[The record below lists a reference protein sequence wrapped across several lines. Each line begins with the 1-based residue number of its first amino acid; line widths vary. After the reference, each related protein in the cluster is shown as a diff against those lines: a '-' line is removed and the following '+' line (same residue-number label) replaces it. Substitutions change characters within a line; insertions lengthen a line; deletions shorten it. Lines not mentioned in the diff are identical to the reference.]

1 MKLSNDT
8 VGILKNF
15 ASINQNLIIKE
26 GSELTTMSAM
36 KNIVA
41 RAKVMETFPKEVAIY
56 DLNEFLAALSL
67 FTTPVLD
74 FQDQFVTMSEEG
86 NPRNSLKYFYS
97 DPSVVTSPSK
107 MITMPSEEVTF
118 TLNDDTVNQ
127 LKRAAGVISSPDLAL
142 ENNLLT
148 VKDKKN
154 DTANNYSIN
163 VDCKAEENA
172 DYTFFFKVENLKLLG
187 GDYRVAV
194 SSKFISHFKN
204 TKSDIEYWIALEL
217 NLNIMFNLKELYYGK
232 LFVGREVSLE
242 TIDDCV
248 LPNHLKDTF
257 KEFVKNKSIP
267 NIILCGSAGV
277 GKTTVAKAMINEI
290 GATYMMINGSEESG
304 IDVLRTKIKNFAST
318 VSLEGGRKYIIL
330 DEADYLNPQSTQPA
344 LRGFMEEFHKN
355 CGFILTCNYKNRL
368 IEPLHSRCSG
378 IDFTINNGEK
388 IKLAETFFVKVKD
401 ILDGE
406 GIKYEPKAVAELINK
421 HFPDWRR
428 VLNELQ
434 RYSATGQIDAGV
446 LVNISEKNI
455 GELMHALKGKEFTN
469 VRKWIVA
476 NLDNDHTRIYRRIY
490 DSLYDHLDPNTIPHA
505 VVILGDYQYKS
516 AFVADQEINMLACL
530 TEIMGVVKFR

>member
-1 MKLSNDT
+1 
-8 VGILKNF
+8 
-15 ASINQNLIIKE
+15 
-26 GSELTTMSAM
+26 
-36 KNIVA
+36 
-41 RAKVMETFPKEVAIY
+41 ME
-56 DLNEFLAALSL
+56 EFLW
-67 FTTPVLD
+67 
-74 FQDQFVTMSEEG
+74 
-86 NPRNSLKYFYS
+86 
-97 DPSVVTSPSK
+97 
-107 MITMPSEEVTF
+107 
-118 TLNDDTVNQ
+118 
-127 LKRAAGVISSPDLAL
+127 
-142 ENNLLT
+142 
-148 VKDKKN
+148 
-154 DTANNYSIN
+154 
-163 VDCKAEENA
+163 
-172 DYTFFFKVENLKLLG
+172 VEKH
-187 GDYRVAV
+187 RP
-194 SSKFISHFKN
+194 
-204 TKSDIEYWIALEL
+204 TDIQ
-217 NLNIMFNLKELYYGK
+217 
-232 LFVGREVSLE
+232 S
-242 TIDDCV
+242 CV
-248 LPNHLKDTF
+248 LPSQLKSTLS
-257 KEFVKNKSIP
+257 EFVSSGDIP
-267 NIILCGSAGV
+267 NVTFSGKPGC
-277 GKTTVAKAMINEI
+277 GKTTAAKAMLDEL
-290 GATYMMINGSEESG
+290 GLTYMMINGSEESG

-388 IKLAETFFVKVKD
+388 IKLAETFFVKIKD